1 MVSQNYARYQLST
14 MGGYIMA
21 KTKTRYVCQECGYES
36 PGWLGKCPSC
46 QSWNSF
52 VEEALPSSGMASG
65 HVLKDIIPYGIDNIE
80 TAEENRW
87 STGISE
93 VDRVL
98 GGGIV
103 RGSLILV
110 GGSPGIGKS
119 TLLLQICNLAKTDG
133 NILYISGEESLKQI
147 KLRANRLEVNNPSLR
162 LAAGTDF
169 PSIKELIIKEHPSF
183 VIIDSIQTMYEP
195 AFSSSPGSV
204 TQVREITSGLM
215 AIAKSLDISIFIVGH
230 VTKDGSIAGPR
241 VMEHMVDTVLY
252 FEGDKHLSYR
262 ILRSAKNRFGST
274 NELGIFEMKECGL
287 VGVDNPSTYM
297 LSGRPRNVPGSV
309 VMSGIEGSLPML
321 IEVQALL
328 CSTVFGMPRR
338 MATGIDSNRVT
349 LLMAVLEK
357 RIGLNLGNYDAY
369 VNIIGGIKIDEPAS
383 DLGIAIA
390 VSSSFKD
397 KAIDPDTVV
406 IGEIGL
412 TGEIRTVSSIEKRIS
427 EAQRMGFKTC
437 IVPDGNYKNNIVV
450 EKFAG
455 IKIIPADNLTN
466 ALNLLL

>member
-1 MVSQNYARYQLST
+1 
-14 MGGYIMA
+14 
-21 KTKTRYVCQECGYES
+21 
-36 PGWLGKCPSC
+36 
-46 QSWNSF
+46 
-52 VEEALPSSGMASG
+52 
-65 HVLKDIIPYGIDNIE
+65 
-80 TAEENRW
+80 
-87 STGISE
+87 
-93 VDRVL
+93 
-98 GGGIV
+98 
-103 RGSLILV
+103 
-110 GGSPGIGKS
+110 
-119 TLLLQICNLAKTDG
+119 
-133 NILYISGEESLKQI
+133 
-147 KLRANRLEVNNPSLR
+147 

-309 VMSGIEGSLPML
+309 VISGIEGSLPML

-383 DLGIAIA
+383 DLGI
-390 VSSSFKD
+390 
-397 KAIDPDTVV
+397 
-406 IGEIGL
+406 
-412 TGEIRTVSSIEKRIS
+412 
-427 EAQRMGFKTC
+427 
-437 IVPDGNYKNNIVV
+437 
-450 EKFAG
+450 
-455 IKIIPADNLTN
+455 KIIPIENLTN

>member
-1 MVSQNYARYQLST
+1 
-14 MGGYIMA
+14 MA
-21 KTKTRYVCQECGYES
+21 KTKTRYVCQECGYQS
-36 PGWLGKCPSC
+36 PGSLGKCPSC
-46 QSWNSF
+46 QSWNTF
-52 VEEALPSSGMASG
+52 VEEALPSYGDMSTG
-65 HVLKDIIPYGIDNIE
+65 HVIKDIIPYGIDNIE

-119 TLLLQICNLAKTDG
+119 TLLLQICNLAKTEG
-133 NILYISGEESLKQI
+133 RILYISGEESLKQI
-147 KLRANRLEVNNPSLR
+147 KLRADRLEVNNPLLR

-169 PSIKELIIKEHPSF
+169 PSIKELIVKERPSF

-215 AIAKSLDISIFIVGH
+215 GIAKLLDISIFIVGH

-309 VMSGIEGSLPML
+309 VISGIEGSLPML

-328 CSTVFGMPRR
+328 CSTAFGMPRR

-349 LLMAVLEK
+349 LMMAVLEK

-390 VSSSFKD
+390 VASSFKD
-397 KAIDPDTVV
+397 RAIDPDTVV

-437 IVPDGNYKNNIVV
+437 IVPDGNYKNNIEVV
-450 EKFAG
+450 KFSG
-455 IKIIPADNLTN
+455 IKIIPTDNLTN

>member
-1 MVSQNYARYQLST
+1 
-14 MGGYIMA
+14 MA
-21 KTKTRYVCQECGYES
+21 KIKTRYVCQECGYES

-52 VEEALPSSGMASG
+52 VEEALPSSSDPTVGSV
-65 HVLKDIIPYGIDNIE
+65 HKDIITYGIDNIE
-80 TAEENRW
+80 TAEDSRW

-103 RGSLILV
+103 KGSLILV

-147 KLRANRLEVNNPSLR
+147 KLRADRLEVNNSLLR

-195 AFSSSPGSV
+195 AFNSSPGSV

-215 AIAKSLDISIFIVGH
+215 TIAKSLDISIFIVGH

-309 VMSGIEGSLPML
+309 VMSGIEGSLPIL

-369 VNIIGGIKIDEPAS
+369 VNVIGGIKIDEPAS

-390 VSSSFKD
+390 VASSFKD

-427 EAQRMGFKTC
+427 EALRMGFKTC
-437 IVPDGNYKNNIVV
+437 IVPEGNYKNNIEVK
-450 EKFAG
+450 KFAG
-455 IKIIPADNLTN
+455 IKIIPTDNLTN